1 MGLPAVLSVLCLLF
15 AVGYAGITT
24 CAGGETKQTLLD
36 FGPGSAVWR
45 IFSGSGVSP
54 NWQTT
59 GFDASAWPTG
69 TSPFS
74 TNNAIH
80 PTWSNCQTSV
90 IPNDCSATETT
101 LSEDIPLDTFYPH
114 FLRATFNVANPSS
127 VTAIGFEAVHDDA
140 VDEIWV
146 NGVNTNVFLP
156 SYSCLTDVAQ
166 TSSVAPLLLQ
176 ATGNVVAL
184 KWTNKDSAAYL
195 HVRIVACI
203 GVAPTPTPTPSPSHF
218 PESGA
223 DPYFQDSHGHGFYAN
238 TEGLM
243 LLCKT
248 GRYTLQ
254 GHAVAACNAS
264 FLMSTTVWENET
276 IPLSPECT
284 RVKLQLGEAENIG
297 HAMLGNPYSVI
308 RKEFCVADDFK
319 YTVYYVQVKPCGL
332 VTQYLRIY
340 DDCEEGWMSHKT
352 YELYQYYSALEE

>member
-1 MGLPAVLSVLCLLF
+1 MALLTVFCVLGLFFALSSAQAISCSP
-15 AVGYAGITT
+15 TQ
-24 CAGGETKQTLLD
+24 TKVTLLD
-36 FGPGSAVWR
+36 VGAGAKAWKYQFG
-45 IFSGSGVSP
+45 GVAP
-54 NWQTT
+54 TNWFNPT
-59 GFDASAWPTG
+59 FDDSAWP
-69 TSPFS
+69 SAALPYS
-74 TNNAIH
+74 TN
-80 PTWSNCQTSV
+80 PSLYFSCQNVTG
-90 IPNDCSATETT
+90 NDCLPAQLTLTENIQPVNTN
-101 LSEDIPLDTFYPH
+101 YPH
-114 FLRATFNVANPSS
+114 FLRNTFTLTNPAT
-127 VTAIGFEAVHDDA
+127 IGVFGIEVVHDDA
-140 VDEIWV
+140 VSALYI
-146 NGVNTNVFLP
+146 NGVNTSLSLPGYHCSVFSTSVSDVS
-156 SYSCLTDVAQ
+156 SYGLVAG
-166 TSSVAPLLLQ
+166 TNSIALQ
-176 ATGNVVAL
+176 WLNSNL
-184 KWTNKDSAAYL
+184 AAYL
-195 HVRIVACI
+195 HLRLVACMNP
-203 GVAPTPTPTPSPSHF
+203 AATPSPSVSKF

-284 RVKLQLGEAENIG
+284 RVKLQAGEAEQIG

-308 RKEFCVADDFK
+308 RKEFCVAEEFK

-352 YELYQYYSALEE
+352 YELYQYFSALEE